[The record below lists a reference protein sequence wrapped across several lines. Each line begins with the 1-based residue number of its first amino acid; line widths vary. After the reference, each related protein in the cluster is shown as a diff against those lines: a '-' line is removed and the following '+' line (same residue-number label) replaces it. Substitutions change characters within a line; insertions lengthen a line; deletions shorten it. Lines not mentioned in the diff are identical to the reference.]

1 MKFAMPLYEVRY
13 HEKEEWEE
21 LTEIELLHKL
31 VETYDRVTPAIQQM
45 IEGKQLLTAEA
56 VYRLKFKSSE
66 KSGASTS

>member
-66 KSGASTS
+66 KSDASIS